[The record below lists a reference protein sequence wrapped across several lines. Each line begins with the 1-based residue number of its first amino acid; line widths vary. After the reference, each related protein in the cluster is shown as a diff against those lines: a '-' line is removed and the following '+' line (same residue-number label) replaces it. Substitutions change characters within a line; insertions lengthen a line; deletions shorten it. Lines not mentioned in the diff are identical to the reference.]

1 MNRSFAKKLRRNATD
16 AEDRLWQAL
25 RSRRFEN
32 MKFRRQVPIGPYI
45 VDIVC
50 PLAKLIIEIDGSQ
63 HADNVDYDA
72 RRSAFLAD
80 KGYRVIRFWNNEVLQ
95 SLDGVYQA
103 IEIALRDG

>member
-1 MNRSFAKKLRRNATD
+1 
-16 AEDRLWQAL
+16 
-25 RSRRFEN
+25 